1 MVQEKDTHF
10 LANLQSDYGAWLTQ
24 VLLSSLYEEFE
35 NRKQVRFPETLPHD
49 VQSWGKIPSRVLD
62 SQLIL
67 HELASQILE
76 SKVKPSKDTMEVFLV
91 TFENFI
97 ASLQKLQHGQLLA
110 GLGIDE
116 LTGLQTEDRMIVDLE
131 RELERRSRRGQPF
144 CFVVSRIDDQKNREK
159 VENIIL
165 AAQAIQKTIRSFD
178 DAYITAEGEII
189 ASLKHSDNNGGLKFI
204 DRLKFVLNAN
214 ENIQFTL
221 SSIVAEPMPGDSI
234 PDLISQVVKELKNLD
249 AGEGGKAE
257 QYQEVSPLAQYLK
270 SLKETP

>member
-10 LANLQSDYGAWLTQ
+10 LATLQSDYAAWLTQ

-35 NRKQVRFPETLPHD
+35 NRKQVSFPETLPHD

-62 SQLIL
+62 SQSIL

-97 ASLQKLQHGQLLA
+97 AALQKLQQGQLLA

-144 CFVVSRIDDQKNREK
+144 LFRCFTD
-159 VENIIL
+159 
-165 AAQAIQKTIRSFD
+165 
-178 DAYITAEGEII
+178 
-189 ASLKHSDNNGGLKFI
+189 
-204 DRLKFVLNAN
+204 
-214 ENIQFTL
+214 
-221 SSIVAEPMPGDSI
+221 
-234 PDLISQVVKELKNLD
+234 
-249 AGEGGKAE
+249 
-257 QYQEVSPLAQYLK
+257 
-270 SLKETP
+270 